1 MCSSGLSA
9 VTAPMA
15 ITAGAAG
22 VVSFSN
28 SLLLPFLTLITVL
41 HKISMPKRQ
50 MSEFCVIS

>member
-22 VVSFSN
+22 VVWIVIEF
-28 SLLLPFLTLITVL
+28 LLNIISYSIHKLINLTIP
-41 HKISMPKRQ
+41 M
-50 MSEFCVIS
+50 